1 MSKKKMGDLQLTVNR
16 ILKAKTP
23 VDGEKI
29 LKKYVKQLVKEAV
42 GEQIPNLGG
51 AAVTSCKV
59 YSARGKIDQHRA
71 SGVQGCWLLIRY
83 SVNTV
88 QYEIIAGLP
97 CARNI
102 GIRRGNAIGE
112 SINHTINSC

>member
-1 MSKKKMGDLQLTVNR
+1 MGDLQLTVNR

-51 AAVTSCKV
+51 AATTTYWNRQKIKIINNVTNLID
-59 YSARGKIDQHRA
+59 GK
-71 SGVQGCWLLIRY
+71 
-83 SVNTV
+83 
-88 QYEIIAGLP
+88 E
-97 CARNI
+97 
-102 GIRRGNAIGE
+102 
-112 SINHTINSC
+112 